1 MLSWVAPSS
10 RPFSLKSRTVVGFLQ
25 EAFMSRTE
33 LEAEL
38 SKNPCYPLKNSLF
51 VGKIPCSFQTRI
63 FAETAAGRM
72 FLRSATTSGM
82 ANF

>member
-1 MLSWVAPSS
+1 
-10 RPFSLKSRTVVGFLQ
+10 
-25 EAFMSRTE
+25 MSRTE

-38 SKNPCYPLKNSLF
+38 SKTPCYPLKNSLF

-72 FLRSATTSGM
+72 FFALRRPPAWLISKK
-82 ANF
+82 FPVFPR